1 MQAAVPLAAPTGGV
15 ASLRATER
23 RRSPLSHPPHRTVDL
38 GRPPRWREG
47 RVWAEPRGCSACSEW
62 SVLARILG
70 LVFTLV
76 LPRWVVPPVH
86 AVQECDRVARR
97 SMELPRYR
105 ATSRDSGVAAALVWF
120 TLGEVSPL
128 TQRVGGGIWD
138 PPGATPDD
146 STATWCS
153 SVTFELARAESWVA
167 LSRAADAP
175 PPSGDDWR
183 RLGVE
188 PAPAKDCDREFSY
201 GVWRA
206 LAWLLGVREDFPIY
220 TSWDRAAEVPH
231 DRPHLRTPVRGGQ
244 PDEAWHAAEQ
254 AAQDQ
259 AQRDARRH
267 WEHVRSR
274 LDATAD
280 SAGR

>member
-1 MQAAVPLAAPTGGV
+1 M
-15 ASLRATER
+15 S
-23 RRSPLSHPPHRTVDL
+23 
-38 GRPPRWREG
+38 
-47 RVWAEPRGCSACSEW
+47 
-62 SVLARILG
+62 
-70 LVFTLV
+70 TLV
-76 LPRWVVPPVH
+76 LPPWVVPPVH
-86 AVQECDRVARR
+86 AVEECERVARR
-97 SMELPRYR
+97 SLELPRYR
-105 ATSRDSGVAAALVWF
+105 ATSRDSGVAAALVWL

-128 TQRVGGGIWD
+128 TQRFDGGIWD

-153 SVTFELARAESWVA
+153 AVTYEMARAESWVA
-167 LSRAADAP
+167 LSRAADAES
-175 PPSGDDWR
+175 PSDDDWR

-188 PAPAKDCDREFSY
+188 PAQARECEREYAY

-220 TSWDRAAEVPH
+220 TSWDRAAGVPH
-231 DRPHLRTPVRGGQ
+231 DRPHLRAAVRGGQ
-244 PDEAWHAAEQ
+244 PDAAWHAAEQ

>member
-1 MQAAVPLAAPTGGV
+1 M
-15 ASLRATER
+15 
-23 RRSPLSHPPHRTVDL
+23 
-38 GRPPRWREG
+38 
-47 RVWAEPRGCSACSEW
+47 
-62 SVLARILG
+62 
-70 LVFTLV
+70 FTLV
-76 LPRWVVPPVH
+76 LPTWVVPPLH
-86 AVQECDRVARR
+86 AVEECDRVARR
-97 SMELPRYR
+97 SLELPRYR
-105 ATSRDSGVAAALVWF
+105 ATSRDSGVAAALVWL

-128 TQRVGGGIWD
+128 TQRFGGGTWD
-138 PPGATPDD
+138 PPNSTPAD
-146 STATWCS
+146 STATWS
-153 SVTFELARAESWVA
+153 SSATYEMARSESWVA

-175 PPSGDDWR
+175 PPPDDDWR

-188 PAPAKDCDREFSY
+188 PAPVKECEREYAY

-220 TSWDRAAEVPH
+220 TSWHRSAEIPH
-231 DRPHLRTPVRGGQ
+231 DRPHLRAPVRGGQ
-244 PDEAWHAAEQ
+244 PGAAWDAAEQ

-259 AQRDARRH
+259 AHRDARWY